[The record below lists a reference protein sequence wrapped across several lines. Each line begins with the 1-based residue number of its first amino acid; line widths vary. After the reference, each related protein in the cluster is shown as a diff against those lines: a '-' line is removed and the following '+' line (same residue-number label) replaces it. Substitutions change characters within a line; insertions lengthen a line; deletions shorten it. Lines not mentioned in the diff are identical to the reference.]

1 MKRIFYPSSIVVI
14 GVSDKPDNLA
24 RNIIGNLRAFG
35 YKGSLFA
42 VGRRET
48 VVHGVPVVTSLD
60 RVPDGLDL
68 AVILTPARLV
78 PDLIDACGR
87 KGIVRAVIES
97 GGFGEFS
104 EEGRALE
111 QQVVE
116 IARRYGIRFVGPNC
130 ISVVNLEN
138 GVSLPFAPLTPEDLR
153 LGPASVIAQSG
164 GVSITY
170 MHRLCLAGVG
180 ANKGISIGNKTDLDE
195 VDYLRYLL
203 DDPGTGIVCLYLE
216 SIGHGPRL
224 LDLARSSSKPVVIHK
239 ANRGQASRAVAFS
252 HTAALADDDRVVSA
266 AFRQAGILRAESFR
280 DLVAI
285 AQGLA
290 LPPVIGDDLVII
302 SRSGGHAVIAAD
314 AAERFGFRLSPLP
327 KDFASKVRELF
338 RADVIAPTNPLDL
351 GVIFDFDLYARIVEG
366 CLRSLSPS
374 AILLINTYGSEEAEG
389 AGRLAH
395 RVDEM
400 MRESRRPVAFVAYTR
415 AGERDQLQSELR
427 MPLFYEIEE
436 ALRGLAASRDR
447 QAWLAR
453 RAQTLPV
460 SPRLRTPD
468 VRALLTDGA
477 IPVDRALRLC
487 EAHGIRIA
495 RSEVAR
501 APEEAA
507 ELAAGIG
514 FPVALK
520 ALAADLPHK
529 TEAGGVAL
537 SLSDRAAVEREGR
550 RILGILAERF
560 PGRPGGLLVQEMAE
574 EGVEVI
580 VGGRRD
586 PTFGPVVMLGLGG
599 VFVEALEDV
608 SFRVAPLNRSDA
620 EEMIDELRSRRLLE
634 GARGLPPANRAAIVA
649 ALLRISQLLLENRG
663 LAEVEINPLIVT
675 AHEAIA
681 VDARALVRRD

>member
-24 RNIIGNLRAFG
+24 RNILGNLRAFG

-42 VGRRET
+42 VGRREA
-48 VVHGVPVVTSLD
+48 VVHGIPVVTSLD
-60 RVPDGLDL
+60 KIPDGLDL

-78 PDLIDACGR
+78 PDLIETCGR
-87 KGIVRAVIES
+87 KGILRAVIES

-111 QQVVE
+111 QRVVE
-116 IARRYGIRFVGPNC
+116 VARRYGMRFVGPNC

-138 GVSLPFAPLTPEDLR
+138 GVALPFAPLSPDDLR
-153 LGPASVIAQSG
+153 LGSASVIGQSG
-164 GVSITY
+164 GVTVTY

-195 VDYLRYLL
+195 ADYLAYLL
-203 DDPGTGIVCLYLE
+203 EDRGTEIVCLYLE
-216 SIGHGPRL
+216 SISNGPRL
-224 LDLARSSSKPVVIHK
+224 LDLARGSRKPVVIHK
-239 ANRGQASRAVAFS
+239 ANRSQASRSVAFS

-266 AFRQAGILRAESFR
+266 AFRQAGILRAETFR
-280 DLVAI
+280 DLIAV

-290 LPPVIGDDLVII
+290 LPPVRGDDLVVI

-314 AAERFGFRLSPLP
+314 AAERYGFRLEPLP
-327 KDFASKVRELF
+327 EAFAAKVRHLF
-338 RADVIAPTNPLDL
+338 SADVIAPTNPLDL
-351 GVIFDFDLYARIVEG
+351 GTIYDFDLYARIVEG
-366 CLRSLSPS
+366 CLQALSPS
-374 AILLINTYGSEEAEG
+374 AILLINTYGTEEAEG
-389 AGRLAH
+389 ADRLAH
-395 RVDEM
+395 RVDEIVH
-400 MRESRRPVAFVAYTR
+400 ETRRPVAFVAYAR
-415 AGERDQLQSELR
+415 AGEHEDLQAELR

-453 RAQTLPV
+453 QAETLPV
-460 SPRLRTPD
+460 SSRMRMAD
-468 VRALLTDGA
+468 VRGLLTDGI
-477 IPVDRALRLC
+477 IPVDRALQLC
-487 EAHGIRIA
+487 DAYGFQIA
-495 RSEVAR
+495 RSEVAGS
-501 APEEAA
+501 PEEAA
-507 ELAAGIG
+507 EMAAGIG

-520 ALAADLPHK
+520 ALATDLPHK
-529 TEAGGVAL
+529 SDAGGVAL
-537 SLSDRAAVEREGR
+537 SLSDRASVEREGR

-560 PGRPGGLLVQEMAE
+560 PGKPAGLLVQEMAE
-574 EGVEVI
+574 AGVEVI

-599 VFVEALEDV
+599 VFVEVLEDV
-608 SFRVAPLNRSDA
+608 AVRVAPLTRSDA

-634 GARGLPPANRAAIVA
+634 GTRGHLPANRGAIVA
-649 ALLRISQLLLENRG
+649 ALLRMSQLMTENRS

-675 AHEAIA
+675 AQDAVA
-681 VDARALVRRD
+681 VDARALVRHG